1 MYTLFQMQPNLNM
14 YNNSIPYQIL
24 DHGPVGMHLGIT
36 SQKLGNMIF
45 ENPAVTKESP
55 HRQQI
60 MEKTDWK
67 EQKKTSL

>member
-1 MYTLFQMQPNLNM
+1 
-14 YNNSIPYQIL
+14 
-24 DHGPVGMHLGIT
+24 MHLGIT